1 MENIMNSKKVA
12 SVTSTPS
19 ERTVNK
25 IDVAKTQLDAAIQAY
40 GRGEDVVAVTL
51 AGAAEEIF
59 GALCCRQ
66 KIQNSLDKILEFSQ
80 LSVISDD
87 SKVLKDYL
95 NAVRNCLKHA
105 NKPNEDVF
113 VMADLDSFIMIVR
126 ALGNAELLG
135 VNDSEIMNKFR
146 NGEFLK

>member
-1 MENIMNSKKVA
+1 M
-12 SVTSTPS
+12 TYQPS
-19 ERTVNK
+19 ERTLNK
-25 IDVAKTQLDAAIQAY
+25 VDVAKTQLDAAIQAY
-40 GRGEDVVAVTL
+40 SRGEDVVAVTL

-66 KIQNSLDKILEFSQ
+66 NIQNAVDRIIEIPQ
-80 LSVISDD
+80 LSIISDNP
-87 SKVLKDYL
+87 KFLRDYL

-113 VMADLDSFIMIVR
+113 VMADLDSFVMIVR

-135 VNDSEIMNKFR
+135 ISDSEIMSKFR
-146 NGEFLK
+146 RGDFLKII